1 MVGAGAPTTIQAMRV
16 GPIYQPYYLV
26 VLIVAACVVWGGRQ
40 AWDITRTISVPKAVA
55 AVGLLWLS
63 LLMLFTQSYN
73 PFIYYIF

>member
-1 MVGAGAPTTIQAMRV
+1 
-16 GPIYQPYYLV
+16 LV